1 LEPVTLNQGHQ
12 LRHVVIGVG
21 AGIFKS
27 HRAGLALPPV
37 QLVGVS
43 DINEKVGR
51 QRANELDVPFYVD
64 YRRMLAETRPE
75 VAIILTPPP
84 LHAEIAIACL
94 QAGCHVLLEK
104 PIAIRIEDA
113 DAMVAAAR
121 AHGRLLGVMFQHRYR
136 PEVRAARRL
145 IQQGQLGSIERVE
158 MSAVWT
164 RPASYFQQ
172 AAWRGTWSGEGGG
185 VLINQAQHNLDVLC
199 FLFGLPRRVS
209 AWTRNQLHRIEAED
223 TAQAMLEWSDGA
235 LGSFHV
241 STAEADIKERIKVV
255 GTGGMLEMVQGRL
268 SVHAFDMDV
277 REYVA
282 TCPDPYA
289 ALGRSPVEVEIEEGK
304 GNHLAVYQGFYDVL
318 LNGGT
323 FVSDGE
329 QGSMA
334 LELANAMVY
343 ASYMQHEVELPL
355 DRQGYSAL
363 LARLQQHVPD

>member
-1 LEPVTLNQGHQ
+1 LERVTLNEGQQ

-27 HRAGLALPPV
+27 HRSGLALPPV
-37 QLVGVS
+37 RLIGVS
-43 DINEKVGR
+43 DINVGLGQ
-51 QRANELDVPFYVD
+51 QRAKELGAPFYPD
-64 YRRMLAETRPE
+64 YRRMLAETRPD

-94 QAGCHVLLEK
+94 QSGSHVLVEK

-113 DAMVAAAR
+113 DEMVAAACENQ
-121 AHGRLLGVMFQHRYR
+121 RLLGVVFQHRYR
-136 PEVRAARRL
+136 PEIRAARRL
-145 IQQGQLGSIERVE
+145 IQHGQLGKIERVE

-164 RPASYFQQ
+164 RPASYFRQ
-172 AAWRGTWSGEGGG
+172 AAWRGTWAGEGGG
-185 VLINQAQHNLDVLC
+185 VLINQASHNLDVLC
-199 FLFGLPRRVS
+199 FLCGLPRRVS
-209 AWTRNQLHRIEAED
+209 AWTRNLLHRIEAED

-241 STAEADIKERIKVV
+241 STAEADVKERIKVV
-255 GTGGMLEMVQGRL
+255 GTAGTLEIVQGKL

-277 REYVA
+277 REYAA
-282 TCPDPYA
+282 TSPDPYA
-289 ALGRSPVEVEIEEGK
+289 VPGMRSVNVEIEPGA
-304 GNHLAVYQGFYDVL
+304 GDHLAVYREFYDAL
-318 LNGGT
+318 LNGGE

-343 ASYMQHEVELPL
+343 ASYMRREVELPL
-355 DRQGYSAL
+355 DRQSYSEL
-363 LARLQQHVPD
+363 LARL